1 MAWAHMNI
9 LLSPSIFLTYVY
21 LMYINLLLVLLIR
34 HSLKVNIFIF
44 TFSIHAWN
52 VSFLMMK
59 KRISTI
65 AMAVGYVVLVDEIS
79 SFTVRRVICAFLSN

>member
-1 MAWAHMNI
+1 MSVNLI
-9 LLSPSIFLTYVY
+9 LE
-21 LMYINLLLVLLIR
+21 LLFD
-34 HSLKVNIFIF
+34 SLKVNIVIF

-65 AMAVGYVVLVDEIS
+65 VKAVEYAVLVDEIN
-79 SFTVRRVICAFLSN
+79 SFTVRHVICAFLSN